1 MKKVLFLIHDLGHGG
16 AEKVLV
22 NLVNNMDQTKFDIT
36 LMTLFDVGVNRQFL
50 SPDIRYLSCFSKMIP
65 GNSHL
70 MKILTPRQ
78 LHRWFIKD
86 HYDIEIAYLEGP
98 CARIISGCTDK
109 TTKLISWIHIEQ
121 HTKTRIAGS
130 FRSYSEAIK
139 VYSKFHK
146 IICVSET
153 VKDAFIKTTGF
164 GKERFSVL
172 YNTNETEQ
180 IIEKSQEAVYDIE
193 FEKDMLNVC
202 SVAKITKTKGY
213 DRLAK
218 VHHRLIKEGLKH
230 HIYILG
236 IGEQQKEIQKYIED
250 RGLQDT
256 FTFIGFRDNPY
267 KYVAKCDLYVC
278 SSHREGFSTAVTEAL
293 VVGTPVISTLCSGA
307 HELLGYHNEYGM
319 IVENSTKGIY
329 QGMKQVLNN
338 PEMLVEMKKQEEKRG
353 TFFSREKK
361 VQAVEKLFKSFEDN
375 EK

>member
-1 MKKVLFLIHDLGHGG
+1 MKKILFLIHDLAHGG

-22 NLVNNMDQTKFDIT
+22 NLVNNMDKTKFDIT
-36 LMTLFDVGVNRQFL
+36 VQTLFDFGVHRDNLKPHIHYKTCFKYV
-50 SPDIRYLSCFSKMIP
+50 IR

-70 MKILTPRQ
+70 MKLFSSRF
-78 LHRWFIKD
+78 LYKHLIKD
-86 HYDIEIAYLEGP
+86 EYDIIVSYLEGP
-98 CARIISGCTDK
+98 PARVVAGCKNSKAKKVCWLHIEMNDK
-109 TTKLISWIHIEQ
+109 KAIAKGFRSFKEAVKCYEQYDKLI
-121 HTKTRIAGS
+121 A
-130 FRSYSEAIK
+130 
-139 VYSKFHK
+139 
-146 IICVSET
+146 VSET
-153 VKDAFIKTTGF
+153 VKDAFTKATGF
-164 GKERFSVL
+164 ESSRIDVL

-236 IGEQQKEIQKYIED
+236 IGEQQKEILKYIED

-278 SSHREGFSTAVTEAL
+278 SSYREGFSTAVTEAL

-329 QGMKQVLNN
+329 QGIKQVLNN
-338 PEMLVEMKKQEEKRG
+338 PEMLVKMKKQAEKRG
-353 TFFSREKK
+353 TFFSREKT
-361 VQAVEKLFKSFEDN
+361 VQAVEKMFKSFEDN